1 MTEIT
6 TTKPCPMCGVM
17 GRYMV
22 LGSYTINANDMEISV
37 SNARVVECAEHGIR
51 PADTAENNKWRRLC
65 YMETAPEGPAKD
77 TCNECLKPRAMVGQM
92 IYYGEG
98 DDQIRLCGECN
109 DKVDFRTLSP
119 VRDSN

>member
-1 MTEIT
+1 
-6 TTKPCPMCGVM
+6 MCGVM

-77 TCNECLKPRAMVGQM
+77 TCNECLMVGQM